1 MAYDEVKTAQA
12 AARLLRRAGGRMPF
26 LKLIKLLYLAERR
39 SLQQFGYP
47 LTGDRL
53 VSMRHG
59 PVLSRTY
66 DHIKGDEFSAEGG
79 WDAWIADQADYMV
92 GLTEH
97 GSTGNFDDLS
107 ESDIDALDATWLDF
121 GAMGKWELRDY
132 THTLP
137 EWEDPGDSM
146 KLINMGK
153 LLSSLGYSKEAAGHL
168 LEQFRQHKAIDRH
181 FA

>member
-1 MAYDEVKTAQA
+1 MVYDEVKTAQA
-12 AARLLRRAGGRMPF
+12 AAHLLRLAGGSMPF

-39 SLQQFGYP
+39 SLQEFGYP
-47 LTGDRL
+47 LTGDLL

-66 DHIKGDEFSAEGG
+66 NHIKGEELSTEGG
-79 WDAWIADQADYMV
+79 WDDWIADQANYMV
-92 GLTEH
+92 GLTDRGLSE
-97 GSTGNFDDLS
+97 GFDDLS
-107 ESDIDALDATWLDF
+107 ESDLDVLNATWGEF
-121 GAMGKWELRDY
+121 GALGRWQLRDF

-146 KLINMGK
+146 KPIDMHK
-153 LLSSLGYSKEAAGHL
+153 LLTSLGYSNEAAEHM
-168 LEQFRQHKAIDRH
+168 LEQLRQHRAIDRQ